1 MKDYHSTKYNR
12 KGRNMEIDNFYI
24 EEGNCEC
31 MKNTEMISLII
42 ITIIWNNTCKNTCI
56 DKSRYQK

>member
-1 MKDYHSTKYNR
+1 MITAPNVTEKR
-12 KGRNMEIDNFYI
+12 ENMEIDNFYI

-42 ITIIWNNTCKNTCI
+42 ITIILNNTVPI
-56 DKSRYQK
+56 PH